1 MKSRRNYN
9 NEFNNRAQ
17 VPEHPQI
24 FARWAELGEATRRK
38 SACVLDVPYGE
49 DPSERL
55 DLFPAHNRHA
65 PLHVFIHGGWFRALD
80 KKDFSWIS
88 PAYVSRG
95 VSVALVNYALAPAVS
110 VEHIV
115 MQVVK
120 SLAWLYD
127 KADDYDFNRQRITV
141 SGHSAGGHL
150 AAMMLACRWKSYRH
164 DLPEK
169 LVRGAVAVS
178 GIFDMRPI
186 LLSDYVNV
194 DLKLTEE
201 SAVRLSPALMTPAT
215 NAPLVTAVGALEAQ
229 AFRDQTN
236 IINKAW
242 KDVLKREVPLP
253 YDNHFTV
260 CDALATPNHALFDST
275 LEIALN
281 A

>member
-1 MKSRRNYN
+1 
-9 NEFNNRAQ
+9 
-17 VPEHPQI
+17 
-24 FARWAELGEATRRK
+24 
-38 SACVLDVPYGE
+38 
-49 DPSERL
+49 
-55 DLFPAHNRHA
+55 
-65 PLHVFIHGGWFRALD
+65 
-80 KKDFSWIS
+80 
-88 PAYVSRG
+88 
-95 VSVALVNYALAPAVS
+95 
-110 VEHIV
+110 